1 MADDKGSKSKNTL
14 SFWRKTAFGVG
25 GAAENLMQNGIN
37 NMANQVFNIFLGVNP
52 MLISIAIF
60 AARLWDA
67 FTDPTMGSISDN
79 TRGRFGRRRPYMLVG
94 GILATIMFVLLWRV
108 PPEWSEKGHFL
119 WFLFG
124 SILFYTF
131 YTVFSVPCQALI
143 YELSPDSNERT
154 RIVAFRTVFAACS
167 GIAIQWMFRLTQM
180 DCFENTLDGMRVVS
194 LGAAVIILIGTVVPA
209 LTAKERLAGV
219 VSHQDKVSLWSSLK
233 VTLRNRN
240 FMKLV
245 ISVICVSLGLFMVGQ
260 LGLYVNIYYVFGG
273 EEKAASTMLGFAG
286 MIYHLVG
293 GILAAPI
300 ISIVSARIGKKKTM
314 MGGLT
319 LALIG
324 TLTKFV
330 TYSPQWPWMQ
340 VVSLV
345 LMSPGLSC
353 LWVLTPSVVADICD
367 EDEFNTG
374 VRREGMYSA
383 VYTNMMKIGV
393 SIGLLFVGFILNASG
408 FDAALGADQTEG
420 SLMFMR
426 VCFTAIPS
434 VGLILG
440 MSIISRIPMSAKRA
454 DEVRAE
460 LDARHEESAASE

>member
-1 MADDKGSKSKNTL
+1 MNNDNLKEKQGVSVPV
-14 SFWRKTAFGVG
+14 WRKTAFGIS

-52 MLISIAIF
+52 ALISIAIF

-94 GILATIMFVLLWRV
+94 GILAAIMFAVLWRV
-108 PPEWSEKGHFL
+108 PEAWAERGHFL

-154 RIVAFRTVFAACS
+154 RIIAFRTVFAACS

-180 DCFENTLDGMRVVS
+180 DCFENTLDGMRTVS
-194 LGAAVIILIGTVVPA
+194 LGAAAIILVGTVVPA
-209 LTAKERLAGV
+209 LTSKERLAGV
-219 VSHQDKVSLWSSLK
+219 VSRQNKVSLWSSLK
-233 VTLRNRN
+233 VTVHNRK

-245 ISVICVSLGLFMVGQ
+245 MAVICVSLGLFMVGQ
-260 LGLYVNIYYVFGG
+260 LGIYVNIYYVFGG

-286 MIYHLVG
+286 MIYHLTG
-293 GILAAPI
+293 GILAAPL
-300 ISIVSARIGKKKTM
+300 ISIISARIGKKKTL
-314 MGGLT
+314 MGGLI

-324 TLTKFV
+324 TLTKYV

-353 LWVLTPSVVADICD
+353 LWVLTPSIVADICD
-367 EDEFNTG
+367 EDELNTG
-374 VRREGMYSA
+374 IRREGMYSA
-383 VYTNMMKIGV
+383 VYTNVMKIGV

-408 FDAALGADQTEG
+408 FDAALGADQTVG
-420 SLMFMR
+420 TIQFMR
-426 VCFTAIPS
+426 IAFFAIPS
-434 VGLILG
+434 AGLILG
-440 MSIISRIPMSAKRA
+440 MLIISRIPVSAERA
-454 DEVRAE
+454 LEVRAA
-460 LDARHEESAASE
+460 LDARHAEATAE

>member
-1 MADDKGSKSKNTL
+1 MSDRIKNKFSPI

-52 MLISIAIF
+52 ALISVAIF

-79 TRGRFGRRRPYMLVG
+79 TRSRFGRRRPYMLVG
-94 GILATIMFVLLWRV
+94 GILAAIMFVLLWRV
-108 PPEWSEKGHFL
+108 PAEWTERSHFL

-154 RIVAFRTVFAACS
+154 RIVAFRTVFAACA
-167 GIAIQWMFRLTQM
+167 GISIQWMFRLTQM
-180 DCFENTLDGMRVVS
+180 DCFENTLDGMRTVS
-194 LGAAVIILIGTVVPA
+194 LGAAAVILVGTVVPA
-209 LTAKERLAGV
+209 LTSKERLADIV
-219 VSHQDKVSLWSSLK
+219 LKQKKVSLWSSLK

-245 ISVICVSLGLFMVGQ
+245 LAVICVSLGLFMVGQ
-260 LGLYVNIYYVFGG
+260 LGIYVNIYYVFGG

-286 MIYHLVG
+286 MIYHLAG
-293 GILAAPI
+293 GILAAPV
-300 ISIVSARIGKKKTM
+300 ISMVSVRIGKKKTL

-319 LALIG
+319 LALVG
-324 TLTKFV
+324 TLLKFV
-330 TYSPQWPWMQ
+330 TYSPQRPWMQ

-353 LWVLTPSVVADICD
+353 LWVLTPSITADICD
-367 EDEFNTG
+367 EDELESG

-383 VYTNMMKIGV
+383 VYTNVMKIGV

-408 FDAALGADQTEG
+408 FDAARGADQTAWT
-420 SLMFMR
+420 LMFMR
-426 VCFTAIPS
+426 ICFSVIPA

-440 MSIISRIPMSAKRA
+440 MVIIGRIPMSSQRTE
-454 DEVRAE
+454 EVRDA
-460 LDARHEESAASE
+460 LDARHAEA